1 MTTETETETLQWEM
15 VGRQREDHS
24 MDGSMTLADQNLQ
37 GVCEPKPS
45 LLGPKA
51 ITRIGCWNVRTM
63 YEQLGEGRPRKNLVP
78 APDLEWDPEGGTGP
92 LPLGRDCRGL
102 MRPMA

>member
-1 MTTETETETLQWEM
+1 
-15 VGRQREDHS
+15 

-63 YEQLGEGRPRKNLVP
+63 YECGKAAQVAKEMKENRIDILGVSESRWTGSGSVVL
-78 APDLEWDPEGGTGP
+78 ADGTTI
-92 LPLGRDCRGL
+92 LYWAERMDNIKVVWLSC
-102 MRPMA
+102 